1 MEAYTSFAYVY
12 DTFMD
17 NVPYGEWARH
27 IREKLCEHG
36 VTDGIVLD
44 LGCGTGTMTERLAG
58 YGYDM
63 IGVDNSEEMIEL
75 AMEKKTESGYDI
87 LYLLQ
92 DMRGFEL
99 YGTVRAVVSVCDS
112 VNYITEPDEL
122 EEVFRLVNNY
132 LDPKGIFLFDF
143 NTVHKYR
150 DVIGDSTIA
159 EDRGVCS
166 FIWDNRYYEKEQINE
181 YDLTLFIAEDFNPME
196 NAYVSERTADSE
208 DALLSEEG
216 AGDLEDTMFSE
227 EEGGENG
234 SLYRRY
240 TETHYQ
246 RGYTLAEIQEL
257 LERAGLV
264 FIEAYDADT
273 KETPNDTSERICVIA
288 RENGK

>member
-44 LGCGTGTMTERLAG
+44 LGCGTGMMTERLAG

-63 IGVDNSEEMIEL
+63 IGVDNSEEMLEL

>member
-17 NVPYGEWARH
+17 NVPYGEWASH
-27 IREKLCEHG
+27 IREKLGEHG
-36 VTDGIVLD
+36 VTEGIVLD
-44 LGCGTGTMTERLAG
+44 LGCGTGTMTERLAE

-63 IGVDNSEEMIEL
+63 IGIDNSEEMLEL
-75 AMEKKTESGYDI
+75 AMEKKMESGYDI

-92 DMRGFEL
+92 DMREFEL

-143 NTVHKYR
+143 NTVYKYR

-159 EDRGVCS
+159 EDRDVCS

-181 YDLTLFIAEDFNPME
+181 YDLTLFISEDFD
-196 NAYVSERTADSE
+196 SQKERQIRKMLCFQKKERVTWKILCFQKKRNLKAEVYIGDIRRRIIKE
-208 DALLSEEG
+208 GIRLLRYK
-216 AGDLEDTMFSE
+216 
-227 EEGGENG
+227 NCWNVQV
-234 SLYRRY
+234 LY
-240 TETHYQ
+240 
-246 RGYTLAEIQEL
+246 L
-257 LERAGLV
+257 
-264 FIEAYDADT
+264 
-273 KETPNDTSERICVIA
+273 
-288 RENGK
+288 